1 MLLWGLGENYIF
13 HWFGLVFAQGHLAVS
28 STLSLSTSI
37 QYATSSYRDF
47 RGEFIM
53 TISLIRITMSF
64 AVNHGVAQ
72 WINDIGQRNTSILIA
87 VLALIYNGRMFAAG
101 G

>member
-1 MLLWGLGENYIF
+1 
-13 HWFGLVFAQGHLAVS
+13 
-28 STLSLSTSI
+28 
-37 QYATSSYRDF
+37 
-47 RGEFIM
+47 M